1 MSLTE
6 KELAELRE
14 VEARSRI
21 VMDTVADAIIT
32 IDEESTILFA
42 NPAAEKIFGYAPD
55 ELRGSRL
62 TMLMPD
68 YLRHLH
74 EAGMARYLETGRRH
88 ISWNGVELPGL
99 HKSGAEIALE
109 ISFGEFRLDDRR
121 YYTGIAR
128 DITERKRTE
137 HRLAAQYEV
146 TRQLA
151 ESSSLTEAAPRV
163 IQSIC
168 ENLGWETGSL
178 WQVDHDE
185 DVLYC
190 FDLWHKPEM
199 DLEEFVDLSMQ
210 RTFAR
215 GEGLPGR
222 VWESGE
228 PAWISNVVVNG
239 NFPRAPAAR
248 RAGLHGAFAFPILM
262 RGEVLGVVEFFSRE
276 ERPPDQPLLDM
287 MANIGSQIGQVIER
301 RRAEDEQA
309 RLREEV
315 INMQDELLVKLST
328 PLVPLTSQ
336 IMLMPL
342 IGTIDSHRA
351 QRMINT
357 LLDGLSE
364 CRAPVAILDI
374 TGVSVVDTPVANR
387 LIHAAHS
394 ARLLGTYVILTGVRG
409 GVARSLVGLGVE
421 LAGVATRKTLQDG
434 IAHALE
440 HLRDDATKF

>member
-21 VMDTVADAIIT
+21 VMDTVSDAIIT
-32 IDEESTILFA
+32 IDEESAILFA
-42 NPAAEKIFGYAPD
+42 NPAVEKVFGYAPD
-55 ELRGSRL
+55 ELRGLRL
-62 TMLMPD
+62 TLLMPD

-74 EAGMARYLETGRRH
+74 EAGMDRYLETGRRH
-88 ISWNGVELPGL
+88 INWQGVELPGL
-99 HKSGAEIALE
+99 HKSGAEISLE
-109 ISFGEFRLDDRR
+109 ISFGEFRLGDRR
-121 YYTGIAR
+121 YFTGIAR

-137 HRLAAQYEV
+137 QRLAAQYEV
-146 TRQLA
+146 TRELA
-151 ESSSLTEAAPRV
+151 ESSSLREAASRI
-163 IQSIC
+163 IQSVC
-168 ENLGWETGSL
+168 ENLGWEAGAL
-178 WQVDHDE
+178 WQIDRE
-185 DVLYC
+185 DDALYC
-190 FDLWHKPEM
+190 LELWHKPDL
-199 DLEEFVDLSMQ
+199 DLEEFVDASMG

-222 VWESGE
+222 VWESAE

-239 NFPRAPAAR
+239 NFPRAPVAR
-248 RAGLHGAFAFPILM
+248 RAGLQGAFAFPVLM

-276 ERPPDQPLLDM
+276 ERQPDPALLEM

-315 INMQDELLVKLST
+315 INMQAELLEKLST
-328 PLVPLTSQ
+328 PLVPLSSE

-342 IGTIDSHRA
+342 IGSIDSHRA
-351 QRMINT
+351 QRMITT

-364 CRAPVAILDI
+364 YRAPVAIIDI
-374 TGVSVVDTPVANR
+374 TGVSVVDTHVANT
-387 LIHAAHS
+387 LMQAAHS
-394 ARLLGTYVILTGVRG
+394 ARLLGTYVVLTGVRG

-440 HLRDDATKF
+440 HLRRDATNS